1 MKCYKVNPKSRFP
14 IFIHSLKDLNGDE
27 FINRMKTKVKN
38 SEEFNKKELLM
49 ISLLCFMDTETD
61 ISDSILSSAE
71 TITDITG
78 QDKEMGQF
86 VKGII
91 LMLCDK
97 FVKDEL
103 LNKK

>member
-1 MKCYKVNPKSRFP
+1 
-14 IFIHSLKDLNGDE
+14 
-27 FINRMKTKVKN
+27 
-38 SEEFNKKELLM
+38 
-49 ISLLCFMDTETD
+49 MDTETD